1 MNSCVRPGCGGAIED
16 GFCDLCGLAPTEG
29 AVSTRSDSASSRSGR
44 SVRSRRGRLG
54 AGLVEVPP
62 VPYRDPLAAIM
73 ATPEVAEHKRF
84 CGRCGV
90 PVGRGRSRVASRAE
104 GFCPRCGTA
113 FSFTPKLSAGDLV
126 AGQYEVLGCLAH
138 GGLGW
143 VYLARDRNVS
153 DRWVV
158 LKGLLNTG
166 DGDAMAAAMAE
177 RRFLAT
183 APHPT
188 IVKIHNFVEHPNP
201 STGEMVGYIVMEY
214 VGGTSLK
221 QLRVDGGPL
230 PLSEALAYIIEVLPA
245 LGYLHSLGLLYCDF
259 KPDNVIQTEEQ
270 LKLIDL
276 GAVRRM
282 DDQDGASYKTDGYCA
297 PELETDDVS
306 IASDL
311 FTVGRTLAVLTVDFD
326 FTSACRYRLP
336 DAVDVPLFVAHD
348 SFRRLLHRAT
358 AEEPAARFSSAE
370 EMADQATGVLRE
382 VLAAEDGV
390 PRPALSTVFSA
401 EREVFCGDPD
411 DGAARMTPALV
422 AAALPVP
429 LVDPTDPAA
438 AFLATSSVTEP
449 IRLAAML
456 RAARLSTVETV
467 LALARAK
474 IGAGDLAGADADLVA
489 LARTEDAD
497 WRITWHRGLAAFAG
511 GYLEHARTMFDATY
525 DRFPGEAAPKLAL
538 AACAE
543 YLDEPRQAARLYDR
557 VWRTDHAYVSAAFG
571 LARACVR
578 LDDRLGAV
586 AVAESVPPTSS
597 HYTAARLA
605 AIRARLDGAAQ
616 VGPKVAQR
624 IVAAGEALASLEL
637 DAERRLRVGIEVL
650 GAAHAWA
657 SMNDPEGGMVLG
669 YPLHERD
676 LRRGLERYYR
686 ELARLM
692 RDKRNRVQCVEFAN
706 SVRPV
711 TWV

>member
-1 MNSCVRPGCGGAIED
+1 
-16 GFCDLCGLAPTEG
+16 
-29 AVSTRSDSASSRSGR
+29 
-44 SVRSRRGRLG
+44 
-54 AGLVEVPP
+54 VPP
-62 VPYRDPLAAIM
+62 VAYRDPVAAIM

-90 PVGRGRSRVASRAE
+90 PVGRGRHSVASRAE
-104 GFCPRCGTA
+104 GYCPRCGTA
-113 FSFTPKLSAGDLV
+113 FSFTPKLLAGDLV

-138 GGLGW
+138 GGVGW
-143 VYLARDRNVS
+143 VYLARDHNVS

-183 APHPT
+183 VEHPT

-201 STGEMVGYIVMEY
+201 STGELVGYIVMEY

-221 QLRVDGGPL
+221 QLRVDGGAL

-245 LGYLHSLGLLYCDF
+245 LGYLHSLDLLYCDF

-276 GAVRRM
+276 GAVCRG
-282 DDQDGASYKTDGYCA
+282 DDEDGAGYKTDGYCA
-297 PELETDDVS
+297 PELETAGVS
-306 IASDL
+306 VASDL

-326 FTSACRYRLP
+326 FTAAYRYQLP
-336 DAVDVPLFVAHD
+336 EDVPLFAAHD
-348 SFRRLLHRAT
+348 SFGRLLRRAT
-358 AEEPAARFSSAE
+358 AADPAARFSSAA

-390 PRPALSTVFSA
+390 SRPALSTVFSA
-401 EREVFCGDPD
+401 ERDVFGGD
-411 DGAARMTPALV
+411 DGAARMTPAFV

-429 LVDPTDPAA
+429 IVDPTDPAA
-438 AFLATSSVTEP
+438 AFLATSSVTHP
-449 IRLAAML
+449 TRLAAAL
-456 RAARLSTVETV
+456 SAARLSTVETAF
-467 LALARAK
+467 ALVRGK
-474 IGAGDLAGADADLVA
+474 IGAGDLVGADADLAA
-489 LARTEDAD
+489 LARSKDAD
-497 WRITWHRGLAAFAG
+497 WRITWYRGLAALTG
-511 GYLEHARTMFDATY
+511 NHVKHARTMFDTIY
-525 DRFPGEAAPKLAL
+525 NLFPGEAAPKLAL

-543 YLDEPRQAARLYDR
+543 WLDEPKQAARFYDR

-571 LARACVR
+571 LTRACVR
-578 LDDRLGAV
+578 LGDRLGAV

-597 HYTAARLA
+597 HYTAARLV
-605 AIRARLDGAAQ
+605 AIRVRLDDVAR
-616 VGPKVAQR
+616 VGPKIAQR
-624 IVAAGEALASLEL
+624 IIAAGEALAALDL

-657 SMNDPEGGMVLG
+657 SMNDLDAGTVLG
-669 YPLHERD
+669 YPLRERD

-692 RDKRNRVQCVEFAN
+692 RGKRNRIQCVEFAN

>member
-1 MNSCVRPGCGGAIED
+1 MNSCMRPGCGGAIED
-16 GFCDLCGLAPTEG
+16 GFCDLCGMAP
-29 AVSTRSDSASSRSGR
+29 AAAASSTRSNSTTARTGG

-54 AGLVEVPP
+54 AGLVEVPA
-62 VPYRDPLAAIM
+62 VPSRDPLAAIM

-90 PVGRGRSRVASRAE
+90 PVGRGRSRVASRTE

-166 DGDAMAAAMAE
+166 DGDAMAAAVAE
-177 RRFLAT
+177 RRVLAT

-201 STGEMVGYIVMEY
+201 STGGMVGYIVMEY

-221 QLRVDGGPL
+221 QLRVEGGPL
-230 PLSEALAYIIEVLPA
+230 PVREALAYLIEILPA

-259 KPDNVIQTEEQ
+259 KPDNVIRTEEQ

-282 DDQDGASYKTDGYCA
+282 DDQNDASYKTDGYCA
-297 PELETDDVS
+297 PELETEGVS
-306 IASDL
+306 VASDL

-326 FTSACRYRLP
+326 FTTAYRYRLP
-336 DAVDVPLFVAHD
+336 EDAPLFVAHD
-348 SFRRLLHRAT
+348 SFRRLLCRAT
-358 AEEPAARFSSAE
+358 AADPAARFSSAA

-390 PRPALSTVFSA
+390 PRPAPSTVFSA
-401 EREVFCGDPD
+401 EREVFGGDLD

-422 AAALPVP
+422 AVALPVP

-438 AFLATSSVTEP
+438 AFLATSTVTGP
-449 IRLAAML
+449 IRLGAAL
-456 RAARLSTVETV
+456 RAAGLSTVETV
-467 LALARAK
+467 LALVRAK
-474 IGAGDLAGADADLVA
+474 IGAGDLAGADADLAA
-489 LARTEDAD
+489 LDSSD
-497 WRITWHRGLAAFAG
+497 WRGTWYRGLAALAG
-511 GYLEHARTMFDATY
+511 GYLGHAWTMFDTVY
-525 DRFPGEAAPKLAL
+525 DLFPGEAAPKLAL

-543 YLDEPRQAARLYDR
+543 YLDEPKRAAAFYDR

-578 LDDRLGAV
+578 LDDRLAAV

-605 AIRARLDGAAQ
+605 AIRARLDSAAR
-616 VGPKVAQR
+616 VSPKVAQR
-624 IVAAGEALASLEL
+624 IVAAGEALAALEL

-686 ELARLM
+686 ELARVM
-692 RDKRNRVQCVEFAN
+692 RGKRNRVQCVEFAN

>member
-1 MNSCVRPGCGGAIED
+1 V
-16 GFCDLCGLAPTEG
+16 
-29 AVSTRSDSASSRSGR
+29 
-44 SVRSRRGRLG
+44 
-54 AGLVEVPP
+54 
-62 VPYRDPLAAIM
+62 
-73 ATPEVAEHKRF
+73 
-84 CGRCGV
+84 
-90 PVGRGRSRVASRAE
+90 
-104 GFCPRCGTA
+104 
-113 FSFTPKLSAGDLV
+113 AGDLV

-138 GGLGW
+138 GGVGW
-143 VYLARDRNVS
+143 VYLARDHNVS

-183 APHPT
+183 VEHPT

-201 STGEMVGYIVMEY
+201 STGELVGYIVMEY

-221 QLRVDGGPL
+221 QLRVDGGAL

-245 LGYLHSLGLLYCDF
+245 LGYLHSLDLLYCDF

-276 GAVRRM
+276 GAVCRR
-282 DDQDGASYKTDGYCA
+282 DDEDGAGYKTDGYCA
-297 PELETDDVS
+297 PELETAGVS
-306 IASDL
+306 VASDL

-326 FTSACRYRLP
+326 FTAAYRYQLP
-336 DAVDVPLFVAHD
+336 EDVPLFAAHD
-348 SFRRLLHRAT
+348 SFRRLLRRAT
-358 AEEPAARFSSAE
+358 AADPAARFSSAAA
-370 EMADQATGVLRE
+370 MADQATGVLRE

-401 EREVFCGDPD
+401 ERDVFGGDPD
-411 DGAARMTPALV
+411 DGAARMTPAFV
-422 AAALPVP
+422 TAALPVP
-429 LVDPTDPAA
+429 IVDPTDPAA
-438 AFLATSSVTEP
+438 AFLATSSITDP
-449 IRLAAML
+449 TRLAAAL
-456 RAARLSTVETV
+456 SAAGLSTVETA
-467 LALARAK
+467 LALVRAK
-474 IGAGDLAGADADLVA
+474 TGVGDLAGADADLA
-489 LARTEDAD
+489 TLARSTDAD
-497 WRITWHRGLAAFAG
+497 WRITWYRGLAALAG
-511 GYLEHARTMFDATY
+511 CYVKHARTMFDTVH
-525 DRFPGEAAPKLAL
+525 DLFPGEAAPKLAL

-543 YLDEPRQAARLYDR
+543 YLDEPKRAARFYDR

-578 LDDRLGAV
+578 LGDRLGAV

-605 AIRARLDGAAQ
+605 AIRARLGDTARVGA
-616 VGPKVAQR
+616 KIAQR
-624 IVAAGEALASLEL
+624 IVAAGEALAALDL
-637 DAERRLRVGIEVL
+637 DAERRLRAGIEVL
-650 GAAHAWA
+650 SAAHAWT
-657 SMNDPEGGMVLG
+657 SMNDDPDAGTVLG
-669 YPLHERD
+669 YPLRERD

-692 RDKRNRVQCVEFAN
+692 RGKRNRIQCVEFAN